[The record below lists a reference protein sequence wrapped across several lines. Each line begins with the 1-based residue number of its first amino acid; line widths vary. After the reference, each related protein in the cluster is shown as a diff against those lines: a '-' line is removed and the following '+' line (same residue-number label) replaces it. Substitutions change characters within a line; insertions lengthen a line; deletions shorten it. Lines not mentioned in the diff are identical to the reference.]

1 MADKQL
7 TVAELMARAQKEN
20 PDIQP
25 RRRRRRS
32 LEEGGISVAELTG
45 SFQAVNARPAEPKHS
60 SAPIDAENT
69 QGDEPQAHASAKP
82 AEAEKPQLKPATS
95 AEQAAEKPNVKVVKV
110 EPTAPTTPTKTPE
123 AEAEPAQPD
132 AAKKAPETP
141 ATTDA
146 VPVRQVEV
154 EDQKQKQEAKLA
166 EKPVEKP
173 AADTEETHVIP
184 VVRETPA
191 QAALVA
197 QPKTEPQEA
206 VVAQRAHEDELEDE
220 FEDEADVDEFVDGDL
235 EDEYEYEDDED
246 IDLEEDAS
254 VNPVMLVLMVFGGL
268 LVGVLVFLGFQAL
281 WENFNSIV
289 VSVLAVVVTAA
300 IVLTVRS
307 MKTGRDGFTLALAAL
322 AGLAMTVGPGLITG
336 F

>member
-69 QGDEPQAHASAKP
+69 QRDEPQAHASAKP
-82 AEAEKPQLKPATS
+82 AE
-95 AEQAAEKPNVKVVKV
+95 AEKPNVKVVKV

-123 AEAEPAQPD
+123 AEVEPAQPD
-132 AAKKAPETP
+132 AVKKAPETP

-146 VPVRQVEV
+146 VPVRKVEV

-197 QPKTEPQEA
+197 QPRTEPQEA
-206 VVAQRAHEDELEDE
+206 VVAKRDHEDELEDE

-246 IDLEEDAS
+246 VHLEEDAS

-307 MKTGRDGFTLALAAL
+307 MKTVRDGFTLALAAL